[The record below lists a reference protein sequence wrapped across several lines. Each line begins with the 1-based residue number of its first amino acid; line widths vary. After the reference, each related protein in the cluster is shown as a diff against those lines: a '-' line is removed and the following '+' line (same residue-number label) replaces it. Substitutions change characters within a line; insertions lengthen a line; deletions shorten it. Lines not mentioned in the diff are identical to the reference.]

1 MNTTAYK
8 AIRVGR
14 NKKLT
19 EDVLSI
25 EVPLEIRLNGKEYS
39 TTMCSPEDANEL
51 VRGLFYTEDIWRGE
65 ANQLSI
71 TSAWDE
77 ASNVY
82 CADVMLDEKL
92 MGLGYSSSRNLL
104 SVTSCGICG
113 SPKWKPTE
121 GKITINKAAV
131 VSSDFIP
138 SLFTKMARFQS
149 DFKAS
154 GGSHAA
160 ALFNERGELISI
172 GQDIGRHNAVDKA
185 IGKCLSKGNLS
196 EAHYLL
202 VSGRLSYEIVSKA
215 FAAKTPVLAAVSAP
229 STLAVDFAAELGICL
244 LGFCREDRFTIYSHP
259 EHLNYDA

>member
-1 MNTTAYK
+1 MNTAAYK

-14 NKKLT
+14 EKKFT

-51 VRGLFYTEDIWRGE
+51 VRGLFYTEDIWRGD
-65 ANQLSI
+65 AHQLMI
-71 TSAWDE
+71 TSAWNED
-77 ASNVY
+77 SNVF
-82 CADVMLDEKL
+82 CADVFLDENL
-92 MGLGYSSSRNLL
+92 LGDGYSASRNLL

-113 SPKWKPTE
+113 SPKWNPTK
-121 GKITINKAAV
+121 GKLATSLAEE

-138 SLFTKMARFQS
+138 SLFSKMAQFQS

-160 ALFNERGELISI
+160 ALFNKRGELISM

-185 IGKCLSKGNLS
+185 IGKCLSQGNLT

-244 LGFCREDRFTIYSHP
+244 LGFCRDDRFTIYSHP